1 MADWYIVDGNLPYLN
16 EFPTMHSIDD
26 APLSVWRIVDGELP
40 FKNQFPEMKGITDAP
55 MSMWR
60 IVDGELPFKLQFP
73 KMPSRP
79 RKEKPSNA
87 RIQTII
93 LKDYDQEIIIKN
105 ER

>member
-1 MADWYIVDGNLPYLN
+1 MATWYIVDGNLPFLY
-16 EFPTMHSIDD
+16 EFPEMKVIED
-26 APLSVWRIVDGELP
+26 APLGVWRIVDGELP
-40 FKNQFPEMKGITDAP
+40 FKLSFPEMPGINDAP
-55 MSMWR
+55 LSMWR
-60 IVDGELPFKLQFP
+60 IVDGDLPFKLQFP